1 MYSDEELY
9 NLIGEKIKNRRKS
22 LGITQDKLAEITH
35 YSLSFI
41 ANIESKT
48 YQTFSITALNNI
60 ANALNT
66 TILNLIPKDVE
77 LKKYKINTNIKC
89 EYCKYDTEIPI
100 ELIKLME
107 SINDIT
113 NKKIKLTC
121 PKCHKK
127 IVFR

>member
-9 NLIGEKIKNRRKS
+9 NLIGEKIKNHRKS
-22 LGITQDKLAEITH
+22 LGITQEKLAEITH

-121 PKCHKK
+121 PKCHNQNH
-127 IVFR
+127 

>member
-22 LGITQDKLAEITH
+22 LGITQEKLAEITH

-66 TILNLIPKDVE
+66 TILNLIPKDGE
-77 LKKYKINTNIKC
+77 LENTTKVRYYYIRVPEEVNKPNTEGPTTITNI
-89 EYCKYDTEIPI
+89 YNNNIYYII
-100 ELIKLME
+100 IYYN
-107 SINDIT
+107 IYNI
-113 NKKIKLTC
+113 
-121 PKCHKK
+121 
-127 IVFR
+127 

>member
-1 MYSDEELY
+1 M
-9 NLIGEKIKNRRKS
+9 
-22 LGITQDKLAEITH
+22 AEITH

-66 TILNLIPKDVE
+66 TILNLITKDGE
-77 LKKYKINTNIKC
+77 LEKFKTNTKIKC
-89 EYCKYDTEIPI
+89 EYCNYDTEIPI
-100 ELIKLME
+100 ELIKLMHN
-107 SINDIT
+107 IKDIT

-127 IVFR
+127 IVFQ